1 MKARKLQIVGKRSYT
16 ITLPKAWVIDNKLG
30 PHDSIT
36 IERTTNNELL
46 VKAGKEFLPKGTKIT
61 AQREDIKGM
70 ERFLRFCYM
79 KNIDTVTIYSKHFDP
94 ASVREV
100 KQAIKHID
108 GYGVTGESP
117 TSMEISFLYHDIDVR
132 VERIIRRM
140 LYMLHVMMESLR
152 VKDHETLDE
161 IEDTVDGL
169 YLLAKR
175 VLLRCMNSS
184 KVREDNQLHS
194 NESVLFLWIC
204 FKKIENIA
212 DTLHD
217 LKNSALSPAEDQF
230 ISTLIKLLE
239 KAFYRPSISAE
250 LLAEAK
256 AVPKKNISGD
266 KAYFFTIIHKEAI
279 DILHNVDHIHLNDV
293 FFTDKRDV

>member
-16 ITLPKAWVIDNKLG
+16 ITLPKSWVSDNKLSA
-30 PHDSIT
+30 HDSII
-36 IERTTNNELL
+36 IERTANNELL
-46 VKAGKEFLPKGTKIT
+46 IKAGKDFLPKGTKVT
-61 AQREDIKGM
+61 AQKEDIKGM

-79 KNIDTVTIYSKHFDP
+79 KNIDTVTIYAKHFDP
-94 ASVREV
+94 ANVREI

-108 GYGVTGESP
+108 GYGVTGETA

-132 VERIIRRM
+132 LERIIRRM
-140 LYMLHVMMESLR
+140 LYMLTVMMESLR
-152 VKDHETLDE
+152 VKDYETLDE

-175 VLLRCMNSS
+175 VLLRCMNST

-204 FKKIENIA
+204 FKKMENIA
-212 DTLHD
+212 DTLRD
-217 LKNSALSPAEDQF
+217 LRHVGITQTEDTF
-230 ISTLIKLLE
+230 IQALIKLLE
-239 KAFYRPSISAE
+239 KAFYRPSISTE

-256 AVPKKNISGD
+256 AVPKKGITPERMCLI
-266 KAYFFTIIHKEAI
+266 TIIHKEAI

-293 FFTDKRDV
+293 FFSDKKED

>member
-16 ITLPKAWVIDNKLG
+16 ITLPKSWVSDNKLG
-30 PHDSIT
+30 PHDSII
-36 IERTTNNELL
+36 IERTPNNELL
-46 VKAGKEFLPKGTKIT
+46 IKAGKDFLPKGTKVT
-61 AQREDIKGM
+61 AQKEDIKGM

-79 KNIDTVTIYSKHFDP
+79 KNIDTVTIFSKHFDP
-94 ASVREV
+94 ASVREI

-108 GYGVTGESP
+108 GYGVTGENP

-132 VERIIRRM
+132 LERIIRRM
-140 LYMLHVMMESLR
+140 LYMLTVMMESLR
-152 VKDHETLDE
+152 VKDYETLDE

-204 FKKIENIA
+204 FKKMENIA
-212 DTLHD
+212 DTLRD
-217 LKNSALSPAEDQF
+217 LRHVGITQTEDNF
-230 ISTLIKLLE
+230 IQTLIKLLE
-239 KAFYRPSISAE
+239 KAFYRPSMSTE

-256 AVPKKNISGD
+256 AVPKKGITTERLCLI
-266 KAYFFTIIHKEAI
+266 TIIHKEAI

-293 FFTDKRDV
+293 FFSDKKEE

>member
-1 MKARKLQIVGKRSYT
+1 
-16 ITLPKAWVIDNKLG
+16 
-30 PHDSIT
+30 
-36 IERTTNNELL
+36 
-46 VKAGKEFLPKGTKIT
+46 
-61 AQREDIKGM
+61 M

-79 KNIDTVTIYSKHFDP
+79 KNIDTVTIYGKHFDP

-108 GYGVTGESP
+108 GYGVTGETP
-117 TSMEISFLYHDIDVR
+117 TSMEVSFLYHDIDVR
-132 VERIIRRM
+132 VERIVRRI
-140 LYMLHVMMESLR
+140 LYMLHVMIESLR
-152 VKDHETLDE
+152 VKDYETLDE

-175 VLLRCMNSS
+175 VLLRCLNSS

-204 FKKIENIA
+204 FKKMENIA

-217 LKNSALSPAEDQF
+217 LRHTTLNTSEDQF
-230 ISTLIKLLE
+230 IQTLIKLLE
-239 KAFYRPSISAE
+239 KAFYRPSISSE

-256 AVPKKNISGD
+256 AVVKKNIGAE
-266 KAYFFTIIHKEAI
+266 KMCLFTIIHKEVI

-293 FFTDKRDV
+293 FFTDKRDA